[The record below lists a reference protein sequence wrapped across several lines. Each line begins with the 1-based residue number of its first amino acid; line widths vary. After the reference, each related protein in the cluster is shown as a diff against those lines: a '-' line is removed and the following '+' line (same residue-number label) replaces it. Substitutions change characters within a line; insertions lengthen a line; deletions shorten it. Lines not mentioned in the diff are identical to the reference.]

1 MFPWEGRDI
10 GEIEALMGERDPR
23 RYRLGVLTVSEVS
36 AGPPAAMM
44 WFPGRSEMGQYL
56 ARVEPRRHGLE
67 GIEAI
72 ELRDALQNVLAGLE
86 IRGPADTLRAA
97 ANEASAGVFRVQWW
111 GTLEELREGQ
121 DVVGRELLAALSP
134 PAQPP
139 LPAKRTEELIEL
151 IRARYPVASA

>member
-10 GEIEALMGERDPR
+10 DEIEALMSERDPR
-23 RYRLGVLTVSEVS
+23 RYRLGVLTRSE
-36 AGPPAAMM
+36 ATPGPPAAIM

-97 ANEASAGVFRVQWW
+97 ANEASAGVFRIQWW
-111 GTLEELREGQ
+111 GTLEELRQGG
-121 DVVGRELLAALSP
+121 DSLGRELLAALSP
-134 PAQPP
+134 PAEPP

-151 IRARYPVASA
+151 MRARYPVAST